1 MKKVVNPTENTITL
15 QEVLNKDY
23 PIIGFKFGDEF
34 GDDKITLVPL
44 KYGSKMYFA
53 RCVDAWEKGNGFD
66 PNGLDNHTIKE
77 WEEFFRINYKS
88 EMFVFDSPK
97 ELFAWLAE

>member
-1 MKKVVNPTENTITL
+1 MKKVINPNADKNTITFK
-15 QEVLNKDY
+15 EVLNENN
-23 PIIGFKFGDEF
+23 PIIGFTLKGS
-34 GDDKITLVPL
+34 KVTLVPL
-44 KYGSKMYFA
+44 KYNSKMYFA

>member
-1 MKKVVNPTENTITL
+1 MKKVINPTNKNTITFK
-15 QEVLNKDY
+15 EVLDKNN
-23 PIIGFKFGDEF
+23 PIIGFTLKDS
-34 GDDKITLVPL
+34 KVTLVPL
-44 KYGSKMYFA
+44 KCGSKMYFA

-66 PNGLDNHTIKE
+66 PNGLDNHTITE